1 MMASDPT
8 GRDAAQEVA
17 DGLLRNGYPVVSN
30 TEGYWATTTAICHGG
45 DNVDGLWFRNDG
57 KGGLIAKCWSG
68 KPACETRT
76 AAPGLRAAAGISEQR
91 RAAPKIEWYEQC
103 VYRHPEG
110 YTSRRA
116 MRYDWPGGA
125 PCSVE
130 RRRGGKAYRCDEVE
144 SHKHIQHR
152 AINDGPMP
160 PGDRYAGYLLHV
172 WEPLRTSH
180 DPSVVVITEGEK
192 DAAAI
197 RDDDCVAASYLG
209 GSGKAADADYRD
221 LAGKT
226 VVVWGDDDAKGRR
239 ANAWVMRRAWEGGA
253 SHIYLV
259 PEPGGE
265 TGHGAA
271 DVPAGARADVVIA
284 ALDGPDLATS
294 EPPVPQPEP
303 KDAQGPGRPQQ
314 YHEDE
319 YIVHRR
325 NTRPQHWWEEL
336 AERNVPTHLRPDWG
350 GKASYQDCLR
360 VLEYQGDHILRVGR
374 EVYMAES
381 STGLWQLIQNGSSG
395 LDMLPLIRQAR
406 RGVVD
411 DVKRVLTDLSYDGGE
426 YEDALRTMMAAF
438 NNGRRHADN
447 VAKDVAS
454 HAAAYREEFANV
466 LTTNPVRF
474 DDVQSAGALPLVGG
488 AAAAGYEWATGRI
501 LTAAEMRR
509 TLIRSRDW
517 HIDPPDF
524 SLLDNPNETAREVEK
539 MVHERFMPW
548 LERTAVLMLGPN
560 KTLDAVRIPL
570 ANSGKSS
577 FVEALS
583 KAFPGA
589 ISYTSSSKD
598 LAGEKGDN
606 FNKTSKYLTMSLV
619 YISDECDKPLQP
631 YYDSTLT
638 GLQGDRLEVEL
649 KGLDSKPIRR
659 IGNLVL
665 VGNDWPDWNTD
676 APGMEARI
684 VWAYNRPDVTTPY
697 TKDHHDLLVSEDGVA
712 WIRAAVLQ
720 TATDYLRAAN
730 GSVSQAQEASCNSAV
745 VRRSVAECLHAG
757 SDPDMHALREV
768 AVYTGQD
775 SDFTLAKSLMDAA
788 GVDAS
793 KYQGVKQ
800 KRLLRRAFKDAREGR
815 RNTGTGLLGV
825 KMAAEANPEPPPG
838 VGV

>member
-1 MMASDPT
+1 MEDI
-8 GRDAAQEVA
+8 AQSVV
-17 DGLLRNGYPVVSN
+17 DGLKRNGYPVVFG
-30 TEGYWATTTAICHGG
+30 TEGHWQTTTAICHGG
-45 DNVDGLWFRNDG
+45 DNRTGLWFRGDG
-57 KGGLIAKCWSG
+57 HGGLIAKCWSG
-68 KPACETRT
+68 KPECETRT
-76 AAPGLRAAAGISEQR
+76 AAPALRAAAGIPESR
-91 RAAPKIEWYEQC
+91 KAAPRVDWCEQC

-116 MRYDWPGGA
+116 MRYDWPGGH
-125 PCSVE
+125 PCSLE
-130 RRRGGKAYRCDEVE
+130 FRRGGKTYKCEEVE
-144 SHKHIQHR
+144 PHKHVQHR
-152 AINDGPMP
+152 AVNDGPMP
-160 PGDRYAGYLLHV
+160 TGDRYGGYLLHI
-172 WEPLRTSH
+172 WEPLESL
-180 DPSVVVITEGEK
+180 DSDIIVITEGEK
-192 DAAAI
+192 DAAAV
-197 RDDDCVAASYLG
+197 REDHFTSASYLG
-209 GSGKAADADYRD
+209 GSGKAGDADYRD
-221 LAGKT
+221 VAGKT
-226 VVVWGDDDAKGRR
+226 VVVWGDDDAKGRT
-239 ANAWVMRRAWEGGA
+239 ANAWVIRRCWEAGA
-253 SHIYLV
+253 AHIHLV
-259 PEPGGE
+259 SEPGGE
-265 TGHGAA
+265 TGQGAA
-271 DVPAGARADVVIA
+271 DVPVGQRADVVLA
-284 ALDGPDLATS
+284 ALDGPDLAVS
-294 EPPVPQPEP
+294 EPTAPQPEP
-303 KDAQGPGRPQQ
+303 KDTNGPGRPQQ
-314 YHEDE
+314 YHEDD

-336 AERNVPTHLRPDWG
+336 AEQNVPTHLRPDWG
-350 GKASYQDCLR
+350 NKASYQDCLR
-360 VLEYQGDHILRVGR
+360 VLEYQGNHILRVGR

-381 STGLWQLIQNGSSG
+381 STGLWQFIQNGSSG
-395 LDMLPLIRQAR
+395 LDMLPLIREAR
-406 RGVVD
+406 RKTLD
-411 DVKRVLTDLSYDGGE
+411 EVKRTLADLSYSGGE

-454 HAAAYREEFANV
+454 HAAAYREEFPNV
-466 LTTNPVRF
+466 LNSNPVRF
-474 DDVQSAGALPLVGG
+474 DDVQSAGALPLAGG

-501 LTAAEMRR
+501 LTAGEMRSA
-509 TLIRSRDW
+509 LIRSRDW

-524 SLLDNPNETAREVEK
+524 GLLDNPNEIAKEVEK
-539 MVHERFMPW
+539 MVMDRFWPW
-548 LERTAVLMLGPN
+548 LERTAVMMLGPN

-577 FVEALS
+577 FIEALA

-589 ISYTSSSKD
+589 ISFTASSKD

-631 YYDSTLT
+631 YYESTLT

-659 IGNLVL
+659 IGNLVM

-676 APGMEARI
+676 APGMDARI

-697 TKDHHDLLVSEDGVA
+697 TKDHHDLLVSEDGIA

-720 TATDYLRAAN
+720 TATDFLRASG
-730 GSVSQAQEASCNSAV
+730 GSVSQAQQNSCNSAV
-745 VRRSVAECLHAG
+745 VRQSVADCLHAG

-768 AVYTGQD
+768 AVYTGHE

-800 KRLLRRAFKDAREGR
+800 KRLLRRAFKDAREAR
-815 RNTGTGLLGV
+815 RNSGSGLLGV
-825 KMAAEANPEPPPG
+825 KMAVETSEEQRPG